1 MIIKN
6 ALWSNIF
13 KTDSNESSQTIL
25 ALKQVPIFNGLSERD
40 FNTVLKIVHNREYEL
55 DEFIFQS
62 GTPGLGMYIIIEGD
76 VVIKG
81 MNPEGKNIEFARLSS
96 GEFFGEISLIGEDDR
111 STNAI
116 ALSPCKLGAFFRSDL
131 LDIITRSPKLGN
143 KILLNL
149 AIVLGNRLT
158 KTNELLIH
166 GEMGK

>member
-13 KTDSNESSQTIL
+13 KTDSNESNQTIL

-81 MNPEGKNIEFARLSS
+81 MNPEGKNIEFARLSA

-111 STNAI
+111 STNAM

-158 KTNELLIH
+158 KTNELLIN

>member
-1 MIIKN
+1 MIMKN

-13 KTDSNESSQTIL
+13 KTDSNKSNQTIL

-40 FNTVLKIVHNREYEL
+40 FNNILKIVHNREYNK

-62 GTPGLGMYIIIEGD
+62 GTPGLGMYIIIKGD

-81 MNPEGKNIEFARLSS
+81 ENDEGENIEFAQLSA

-111 STNAI
+111 STNAM
-116 ALSPCKLGAFFRSDL
+116 ALSSCKLGAFFRSDL
-131 LDIITRSPKLGN
+131 LDIITRSPTLGN

-149 AIVLGNRLT
+149 ATVLGNRLT
-158 KTNELLIH
+158 KTNQLLID
-166 GEMGK
+166 GDKT

>member
-13 KTDSNESSQTIL
+13 KTDSNESNQTIL

-40 FNTVLKIVHNREYEL
+40 FNTILKIVYNRAYETN
-55 DEFIFQS
+55 EFIFKS

-81 MNPEGKNIEFARLSS
+81 VNPDGENIVFAQLSS
-96 GEFFGEISLIGEDDR
+96 GEFFGEISLISEDDR
-111 STNAI
+111 STNAM
-116 ALSPCKLGAFFRSDL
+116 ALSSCKLGAFFRSDL

-149 AIVLGNRLT
+149 ATVLGNRLT

-166 GEMGK
+166 GEQG